1 VKTDIKGQTDKQ
13 TDKQVDKQTDK
24 QTDTQTPKEEH
35 SKNMRGKIIEE
46 YSKLKNYCF
55 NEKLLNSCI
64 F

>member
-1 VKTDIKGQTDKQ
+1 LVLCEDRYQKTDRQTNRQ
-13 TDKQVDKQTDK
+13 TSKEEHSKEE
-24 QTDTQTPKEEH
+24 EEH